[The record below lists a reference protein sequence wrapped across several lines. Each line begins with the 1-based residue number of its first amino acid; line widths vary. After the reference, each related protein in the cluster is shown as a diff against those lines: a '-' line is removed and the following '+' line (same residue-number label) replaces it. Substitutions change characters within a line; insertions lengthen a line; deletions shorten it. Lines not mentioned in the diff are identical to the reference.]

1 MDLIQRYLQAVKPFL
16 PRAQQ
21 DDILAEL
28 SEDIRSQIED
38 RETELGRKLD
48 EDELAAII
56 KKRGQPMLVA
66 GSYLPRQHLIGPVW
80 FPAYRFVLKLV
91 MLWIQLPVFMLIVA
105 PVVYFTARNPKAA
118 LLEMVRG
125 LPETALATF
134 AVITLIFVCMERYQF
149 RSLGKS
155 LEDWDPRKLPSV
167 RVATPNLPGPRSVAI
182 SELVWGIIFTLGW
195 MSVAWFHYG
204 LDAGNMR
211 MTLASVWR
219 NSFWPILFLMMS
231 GIPAGC
237 VGLFKP
243 AWTRLHSSFRLMIDG
258 YSLILLGLLFKAGT
272 SWVEVTSAKLPA
284 AQVAEIAHGFNL
296 GVRIAFLVIA
306 IIVLADV
313 IQEVYRIVR
322 VKTLR
327 PWTAN
332 GLAAS

>member
-1 MDLIQRYLQAVKPFL
+1 MDLIQRYLHAVKPFL

-28 SEDIRSQIED
+28 SEDLRSQIED

-48 EDELAAII
+48 EDEVAAIL
-56 KKRGQPMLVA
+56 KRRGQPMLVA
-66 GSYLPRQHLIGPVW
+66 SGFLPRQHLIGAAW

-91 MLWIQLPVFMLIVA
+91 MLWIQVPVFALIVA
-105 PVVYFTARNPKAA
+105 PVLYFTAPNPNAA
-118 LLEMVRG
+118 LLDMVRG
-125 LPETALATF
+125 LPGVALTTF
-134 AVITLIFVCMERYQF
+134 GIITLIFACLERYEF
-149 RSLGKS
+149 HTSGKS
-155 LEDWDPRKLPSV
+155 FENWDPRKLPPV
-167 RVATPNLPGPRSVAI
+167 PVVARTRPGPRSLAI
-182 SELVWGIIFTLGW
+182 GELVWGIVFTLGW
-195 MSVAWFHYG
+195 ISVAWFHYG
-204 LDAGNMR
+204 FDAGNMR
-211 MTLASVWR
+211 VTLAPVWR

-237 VGLFKP
+237 IALLRP
-243 AWTRLHSSFRLMIDG
+243 SWMRLHSSLRLMIDAG
-258 YSLILLGLLFKAGT
+258 SLTLLGVLFKAGT
-272 SWVEVTSAKLPA
+272 WIEITSARLPA

-296 GVRIAFLVIA
+296 GMRIAFLVIA

-322 VKTLR
+322 VRTLR